1 MPLWFPAPMPRAGWR
16 LLLKVLGVMLLGWV
30 MTGWVE
36 RLDREAS
43 ERVHL
48 RQVESRVDAAA
59 ERLGQRVAALV
70 ARTEALAAALETAGG
85 PVEAHFQRLAEG
97 HFGATPHLVSVTWS
111 DGMAVR
117 LVHPV
122 EGNDAVLGM
131 DYTMH
136 PQLIDGVRRAV
147 QRAATQVTGPVS
159 LVQSGRPGLVVR
171 TPRFDVAP
179 DGGRGEL
186 RGLLSVAVGL
196 DGLLCESGLAA
207 CEPPGEEAPS
217 AFDRGAA
224 VGRLGFDFALRGADG
239 LGGDGEVFWGD
250 VRRFRQA
257 HIARQVPVAG
267 GHWVLA
273 AQPTEALPEDEVRRG
288 LIRGIGAGFTLWLVL
303 WVLRRAGRRRPLALT
318 LGRWLPGWAR
328 SPTPFRVGV
337 RNFVFGVLLTLL
349 LGISAVT
356 GYFSTQNARQASEQM
371 AQVLTEEMSAK
382 LRDEVQEVL
391 EQARR
396 TVAQV
401 QAQARSD
408 LWSRLGPQE
417 SLQQLWVL
425 LRHAPDLSLVAVAAP
440 DGRYLAA
447 SRPPLGDDKALR
459 LMQADAAR
467 GEALQ
472 AHRVDDAGQ
481 RRSRLPEG
489 TAPFDA
495 RLRPWFQAALAADG
509 LVWYPAQPYGLDD
522 PAGAYH
528 ALGMGAAAPL
538 VDGQG
543 RWLGVVG
550 ADVAL
555 SGLASLLR
563 EQSARTGGLA
573 FVADAQ
579 GRLLASSSAVA
590 AAAVSGPA
598 WSLQRPLL
606 IESDDPVLRAVG
618 AVMAPSTVGDG
629 RAVVEV
635 EGQRHR
641 VEWRRLPLPQGPALR
656 VGVVLPE
663 AQFGDIATRMGRT
676 SAYLALATLVFSV
689 GFALLAT
696 DWVARPLVRLSAAAA
711 RLAEGR
717 RAELPPRPGPLRE
730 VAALYEAMGDM
741 AQRIQRH
748 RDELEQQVR
757 DRTEALQRANEQLAR
772 LSVTDSL
779 TGLSNRRHFDERLS
793 VEWSRARRQGTPLA
807 LLMIDVDFFK
817 PYNDRYGHPAGD
829 DCLARV
835 AGVLHGHAR
844 RGGDFVARY
853 GGEEFVMIAPD
864 TPMDKALAFAQ
875 DLCRVVSAPR
885 WPHEASPL
893 GHVTVSVGVA
903 VCVPDADGSAE
914 GLLRR
919 ADAALYRAKK
929 NGRNRVERA

>member
-1 MPLWFPAPMPRAGWR
+1 MPRAGRR
-16 LLLKVLGVMLLGWV
+16 LLLKVLGVMLLGWAL
-30 MTGWVE
+30 TGWVE
-36 RLDREAS
+36 RLDHEAS
-43 ERVHL
+43 ERIHL
-48 RQVESRVDAAA
+48 RQVESQVDAAA
-59 ERLGQRVAALV
+59 ERLGLRVAALV
-70 ARTEALAAALETAGG
+70 ARTEAMAAALAATDG

-97 HFGATPHLVSVTWS
+97 HFAAMPHLVSVTWS
-111 DGMAVR
+111 DGMVVR
-117 LVHPV
+117 RVHPI

-147 QRAATQVTGPVS
+147 QQATTQVTGPVP
-159 LVQSGRPGLVVR
+159 LVQSGRQGLVVR
-171 TPRFDVAP
+171 TPRFHAAP
-179 DGGRGEL
+179 NGGRGDL

-196 DGLLCESGLAA
+196 DGLLCESGLSACGASETAA
-207 CEPPGEEAPS
+207 GHPSPPS
-217 AFDRGAA
+217 FDHWWTDA
-224 VGRLGFDFALRGADG
+224 GRLGFGFALRGVDG
-239 LGGDGEVFWGD
+239 LGADGEVFWGD
-250 VRRFRQA
+250 ARRFRQA
-257 HIARQVPVAG
+257 HIAREVPVAG
-267 GHWVLA
+267 GRWVLA
-273 AQPTEALPEDEVRRG
+273 AQPTEALPEDKVRQG
-288 LIRGIGAGFTLWLVL
+288 LIRGIGAVFTLWLVL
-303 WVLRRAGRRRPLALT
+303 LVLRRAGQRQPLSVT
-318 LGRWLPGWAR
+318 LGRWLPHWTR
-328 SPTPFRVGV
+328 SPTPIRMGV
-337 RNFVFGVLLTLL
+337 RNFVFGVLLSLL
-349 LGISAVT
+349 VGVAAVT
-356 GYFSTQNARQASEQM
+356 GYVSIQNARQASEQM
-371 AQVLTEEMSAK
+371 AQALTEEISAK

-396 TVAQV
+396 AVAQV
-401 QAQARSD
+401 QTQARSG

-417 SLQQLWVL
+417 SLEQLWVL
-425 LRHAPDLSLVAVAAP
+425 LRHAPNLSLVAVASP

-459 LMQADAAR
+459 WLQADAAR
-467 GEALQ
+467 GEPLQ

-489 TAPFDA
+489 AAPFDA

-522 PAGAYH
+522 PSGAYRT
-528 ALGMGAAAPL
+528 LGMGAAAPL
-538 VDGQG
+538 VDGRG

-555 SGLASLLR
+555 SELASLLR
-563 EQSARTGGLA
+563 EQAARTGGVA
-573 FVADAQ
+573 FLADAQ
-579 GRLLASSSAVA
+579 DRLLASSSAWANVA
-590 AAAVSGPA
+590 VDGPA
-598 WSLQRPLL
+598 WSLHLPGLL
-606 IESDDPVLRAVG
+606 ESDDPWLRAAGALMTQQPVG
-618 AVMAPSTVGDG
+618 EG
-629 RAVVEV
+629 RGVVEV
-635 EGQRHR
+635 EGRRHR

-663 AQFGDIATRMGRT
+663 AQFGDIVARMGRT
-676 SAYLALATLVFSV
+676 SAYLALATLLFSV

-696 DWVARPLVRLSAAAA
+696 DWVARPLVRLSTVAA
-711 RLAEGR
+711 RLADGQ
-717 RAELPPRPGPLRE
+717 RADLPPHPGPVRE
-730 VAALYEAMGDM
+730 VVALYEAMGDM

-757 DRTEALQRANEQLAR
+757 DRTEALQRANEQLAA
-772 LSVTDSL
+772 LAVTDSL
-779 TGLSNRRHFDERLS
+779 TGLSNRRHFDERLG

-835 AGVLHGHAR
+835 AGVLQGHAR

-864 TPMDKALAFAQ
+864 TPMDKALVFAQ
-875 DLCRVVSAPR
+875 ELCRAVAAAQ
-885 WPHEASPL
+885 WPHEKSPW

-929 NGRNRVERA
+929 NGRNRAERA